1 MLQEDLD
8 TIDLQRLQQ
17 FAALHGFNLT
27 QPLKHEHVEKLAETW
42 LPDLRFYEQ
51 EKFHPIA
58 LDQAV
63 SMVRDLFN
71 ELPDND
77 QDEWRL
83 ILPVST
89 GNGGQ
94 FRKFDPPV
102 VRVRDGFFF
111 RVLNEAGS
119 VEQAFEHPDADDDAV
134 FTHGASFTHSDKFFG
149 AKKTVSGGEVA
160 AAGDPFRPL
169 ATAPLLDENGN
180 PRVDENGDEIQWPL
194 ITVLASFKNLL
205 ETLKYE
211 LAVQEANDYPPD
223 ALRGGFDIASLLFRP
238 ISPPPAVR
246 RDFLQALIAAY
257 EANQPLEPVLQG
269 LPPGIELNVKAW
281 RALTQFAF
289 LEYDFFYAYNDFN
302 RVQTTPFENEHEGD
316 NEGCCLVFD
325 RRRIKRAFE
334 SNVPDALLRVV
345 PHSIITSVHEE
356 AYKADK
362 FSRIP
367 IPMPPADHPDQLPR
381 DSMDLAVYVAWT
393 SQATYLTPGDHDLVD
408 FQDVYDKVIDYFPI
422 PLAGISLA
430 LVLAFIVSII
440 DHFIDTEDKTS
451 HNGIHTSPGGVTGDD
466 PRQAAK
472 RVQVMPMSGDVHI
485 YQHGQKDLLRLRAFA
500 GKWGGHDGLIDKSSP
515 YVAKTGRYFR
525 KLLSYL

>member
-1 MLQEDLD
+1 MANLQE
-8 TIDLQRLQQ
+8 LQN
-17 FAALHGFNLT
+17 FAASQGFDLT
-27 QPLKHEHVEKLAETW
+27 QPLKHEQVEKLAETW
-42 LPDLRFYEQ
+42 LPDVRFYEK

-58 LDQAV
+58 LDESI

-71 ELPDND
+71 GLSENAK
-77 QDEWRL
+77 DEWRL
-83 ILPVST
+83 TLPVST
-89 GNGGQ
+89 GNGGE

-134 FTHGASFTHSDKFFG
+134 FTHGASFARSNKFFG
-149 AKKTVSGGEVA
+149 AEETVSGGEVP
-160 AAGDPFRPL
+160 AAGDPFLPR
-169 ATAPLLDENGN
+169 ATTPLLDENGN
-180 PRVDENGDEIQWPL
+180 PRIDENGDKIPWPL

-211 LAVQEANDYPPD
+211 LAVEEANHYPPD
-223 ALRGGFDIASLLFRP
+223 ALRGGFDIAPQLFKP
-238 ISPPPAVR
+238 ISPPPDVR

-269 LPPGIELNVKAW
+269 LSEGIELNVEAW

-325 RRRIKRAFE
+325 RRRIKRAAE
-334 SNVPDALLRVV
+334 NNDPNALLRVV

-356 AYKADK
+356 DYKADD
-362 FSRIP
+362 FRQIP
-367 IPMPPADHPDQLPR
+367 TPTPPPDHPDQLPR
-381 DSMDLAVYVAWT
+381 ESLDLAVYVAWA
-393 SQATYLTPGDHDLVD
+393 SHATYLTPGDHDLVD
-408 FQDVYDKVIDYFPI
+408 FQDVYDKVVDGFPI
-422 PLAGISLA
+422 PLIDAPVA
-430 LVLAFIVSII
+430 LVVALILSII

-451 HNGIHTSPGGVTGDD
+451 DNGIHTSSGKVTGDD

-485 YQHGQKDLLRLRAFA
+485 YQHDRKDLLRLRAFA

-515 YVAKTGRYFR
+515 YVARTGRYFR